1 MTFDPTGLQAALA
14 SGEGQNDETLRRVE
28 RGSRIVTVV
37 PQDTRVILQVS
48 FSELQQFVGERL
60 VVYACV
66 LVRCLV
72 GTWRRFTID
81 LWCWL
86 SSGAGWTSECDV
98 LGTSLLNT
106 SRRDV
111 WNFDGVLNGS
121 SLGSCGQFEVQRCV

>member
-48 FSELQQFVGERL
+48 LSDLQQFVGKCL
-60 VVYACV
+60 GVYVCV

-98 LGTSLLNT
+98 LETSLLST
-106 SRRDV
+106 SKRDV
-111 WNFDGVLNGS
+111 WEFDGVLNVS
-121 SLGSCGQFEVQRCV
+121 SLDSSGQFEVQRCI

>member
-37 PQDTRVILQVS
+37 PQDTRVVLQVS
-48 FSELQQFVGERL
+48 LSEIQQLSGKCL
-60 VVYACV
+60 VVYVCV

-98 LGTSLLNT
+98 LETSLLNGA
-106 SRRDV
+106 
-111 WNFDGVLNGS
+111 DGVLNVS
-121 SLGSCGQFEVQRCV
+121 SLDSCGQFEVQRCV